1 MIGVVDWLQPA
12 GATPPPS
19 STTLSFKLQAPTSAA
34 SVHPTSATS
43 ASVLT
48 IPATILTIHTF
59 LTIHKFLT
67 IHAPR
72 RWLALRLLLRVA
84 RLHTAS
90 LPLARS
96 LRRSGCSG
104 DAVGRLLPR
113 FALELHCV
121 PFAAAVAGCA
131 PPHCVTAP
139 RPEPEKVW
147 LFGRRSWPLPV
158 SVCPRPPPRA
168 DCCCCRLRASTL
180 RHCPS
185 PGA

>member
-59 LTIHKFLT
+59 LTIH
-67 IHAPR
+67 APR

-90 LPLARS
+90 LPLALS
-96 LRRSGCSG
+96 LRRSKLEVKSG
-104 DAVGRLLPR
+104 TSNAVQTVFTLWTDKLAMQSAKPSQYDDFYTVEPNAEDETDADETDADEADDENGR
-113 FALELHCV
+113 
-121 PFAAAVAGCA
+121 
-131 PPHCVTAP
+131 
-139 RPEPEKVW
+139 
-147 LFGRRSWPLPV
+147 
-158 SVCPRPPPRA
+158 
-168 DCCCCRLRASTL
+168 
-180 RHCPS
+180 
-185 PGA
+185 